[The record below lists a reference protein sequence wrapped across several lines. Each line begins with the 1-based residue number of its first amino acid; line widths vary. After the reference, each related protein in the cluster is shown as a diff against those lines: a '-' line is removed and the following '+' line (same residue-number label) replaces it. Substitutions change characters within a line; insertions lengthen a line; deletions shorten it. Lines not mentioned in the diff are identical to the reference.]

1 LLDISNFTWDD
12 YSAADTPY
20 FSDNDGN
27 NVIKLRTSLER
38 TLNRH
43 PEGSDEVEGS
53 TLSTTGTA
61 EAYLVWAG
69 GTISTTLPPRGL
81 AEIENMRVFAFSS
94 TFDYFTDRELL
105 AAKSVNTELFN
116 KEISNISHEN
126 VMADGMIASAEAV
139 EFFDVNQEIYN
150 PKPLRSISGLWYKTK
165 GGGKTNN
172 QKIINYFNNLLSVY
186 ESKNGP
192 ALKKMMNNV
201 SYILERYADD
211 AELLVQL
218 NMLRKVFPTKSLSTE
233 VGRFYRRY
241 SKRVFTINKAIENS
255 PQIFQKIILN
265 PKIFDERYP
274 TDADWTQPTNYQP
287 INLAQPEYYI
297 YETVTGGPGR
307 IQLLNNNT
315 ELILNKGYVFFDY
328 EKAYKNIADINSLID
343 INKLINYGFAYIPY
357 KDFRVTE
364 AQISRNFVV
373 EDISAGVA
381 IIKTEF
387 DSTTYPISKNTIIEN
402 RTSVD
407 NFIMAAPQEATD
419 TLYNDSLVDGLP
431 EPIETGIFNATEQW
445 RSASP
450 VAYSESIHAYK
461 QLYKNSYLVFRNFNP
476 ANGESVWN
484 GAYRLMCFEYQ
495 DFMSAQYDFWSSKQ
509 YSVKV
514 TIEDNTFEIYQYL
527 QDVYESAINTFK
539 EDYLDLA
546 SSDVPL
552 SYDLQTGLF
561 SEYFSD
567 GIVAV
572 YEANPEVSPWFY
584 APLVYNVFRDLI
596 SNTFGG
602 DRNAIIEASTL
613 IASNINPQTGNFYAA
628 SEFFDNMK
636 NYFIDYMGSG
646 TPLYE
651 VYASLAGASP
661 SEKVFEGEIQM
672 PTTVLYRI
680 ES

>member
-1 LLDISNFTWDD
+1 
-12 YSAADTPY
+12 
-20 FSDNDGN
+20 
-27 NVIKLRTSLER
+27 
-38 TLNRH
+38 
-43 PEGSDEVEGS
+43 
-53 TLSTTGTA
+53 
-61 EAYLVWAG
+61 
-69 GTISTTLPPRGL
+69 
-81 AEIENMRVFAFSS
+81 
-94 TFDYFTDRELL
+94 
-105 AAKSVNTELFN
+105 
-116 KEISNISHEN
+116 
-126 VMADGMIASAEAV
+126 
-139 EFFDVNQEIYN
+139 
-150 PKPLRSISGLWYKTK
+150 
-165 GGGKTNN
+165 
-172 QKIINYFNNLLSVY
+172 
-186 ESKNGP
+186 
-192 ALKKMMNNV
+192 
-201 SYILERYADD
+201 
-211 AELLVQL
+211 
-218 NMLRKVFPTKSLSTE
+218 
-233 VGRFYRRY
+233 
-241 SKRVFTINKAIENS
+241 
-255 PQIFQKIILN
+255 
-265 PKIFDERYP
+265 
-274 TDADWTQPTNYQP
+274 
-287 INLAQPEYYI
+287 
-297 YETVTGGPGR
+297 
-307 IQLLNNNT
+307 
-315 ELILNKGYVFFDY
+315 
-328 EKAYKNIADINSLID
+328 
-343 INKLINYGFAYIPY
+343 
-357 KDFRVTE
+357 
-364 AQISRNFVV
+364 
-373 EDISAGVA
+373 
-381 IIKTEF
+381 
-387 DSTTYPISKNTIIEN
+387 
-402 RTSVD
+402 
-407 NFIMAAPQEATD
+407 MAAPQEATD

-636 NYFIDYMGSG
+636 NYFTDYMGSG